1 MRIGD
6 ADGGQQVT
14 ETRESD
20 EDQQMSLRRSD
31 WLHLRASLAKLNEAR
46 PNLTVWYAVCFAIAA
61 AAGASI
67 YPVAVAGNLP
77 PWVAP
82 LYVCVTLS
90 CFIIGATLAWLERRF
105 GREMRMRIRDI
116 DVDIREIENPPDQA
130 SPFA

>member
-1 MRIGD
+1 MND
-6 ADGGQQVT
+6 A
-14 ETRESD
+14 REGD
-20 EDQQMSLRRSD
+20 EDQQMTLRRSD
-31 WLHLRASLAKLNEAR
+31 WLHLKGSLSKLHEAR
-46 PNLTVWYAVCFAIAA
+46 PNLSVWYAVCFAIAA

-67 YPVAVAGNLP
+67 YPVAVAANLP

-90 CFIIGATLAWLERRF
+90 CIIIGATLAWLERRY
-105 GREMRMRIRDI
+105 GREMRLRIRDI